1 MESKKIVISRISKI
15 FVLIDDIVHII
26 VALLLVGAAFLLL
39 YEAGLSL
46 KEVNKEAAFQMISD
60 LLFVLVIMEF
70 LWSII
75 RYLKR
80 LPFSIKPFLYVGI
93 ISSIRGMVVVEAK
106 LATGSG
112 KEILYF
118 QLAEIGVAAFVV
130 FIFVLSLHLL
140 SKTPIASVDE

>member
-1 MESKKIVISRISKI
+1 MESKKTVNMISKLFI
-15 FVLIDDIVHII
+15 LIDDIVHII
-26 VALLLVGAAFLLL
+26 VAILLVGAAILLL
-39 YEAGLSL
+39 YEAGL
-46 KEVNKEAAFQMISD
+46 KFGQANEHAAFQMISD

-75 RYLKR
+75 TYLKR

-118 QLAEIGVAAFVV
+118 QLAEICVAALVV
-130 FIFVLSLHLL
+130 FIFVLSLYLL
-140 SKTPIASVDE
+140 KKTSPSSSDE

>member
-1 MESKKIVISRISKI
+1 MESKKTVNKISKI
-15 FVLIDDIVHII
+15 FVLIDDVVHII

-46 KEVNKEAAFQMISD
+46 KEVNKQAAFQMISD

-118 QLAEIGVAAFVV
+118 QLAEIGVAALVV

-140 SKTPIASVDE
+140 SKTPTVSIDE

>member
-1 MESKKIVISRISKI
+1 MESKKTVSRITKLFI
-15 FVLIDDIVHII
+15 LIDDIVHII
-26 VALLLVGAAFLLL
+26 VAILLVGAAFLLL
-39 YEAGLSL
+39 YEAGL
-46 KEVNKEAAFQMISD
+46 KFREANEHAAFQMISD

-80 LPFSIKPFLYVGI
+80 LPFSIEPFLYVGI

-118 QLAEIGVAAFVV
+118 QLAEICVAALVV
-130 FIFVLSLHLL
+130 FIFVLSLYLL
-140 SKTPIASVDE
+140 RKTPPASLDE

>member
-1 MESKKIVISRISKI
+1 MKVGNRISKL
-15 FVLIDDIVHII
+15 FVLIDDIVHVI
-26 VALLLVGAAFLLL
+26 VAMLLVGAAFLLL
-39 YEAGLSL
+39 YEAGLEL
-46 KEVNKEAAFQMISD
+46 REVNKESAFKMISD

-106 LATGSG
+106 LATSSG

-118 QLAEIGVAAFVV
+118 QLAEICVAALVIFILV
-130 FIFVLSLHLL
+130 FSLYLL
-140 SKTPIASVDE
+140 SKTPPASTDE